1 MKSFAV
7 CAMLV
12 ISSVA
17 AYASPRAELPV
28 RSVMEHRLHVS
39 AGAASGDA
47 VYGGENL
54 DVAHPDA
61 VRALIFVHGEQR
73 DADVYERIAQK
84 AIALGATGR
93 ATLLIVPQFLET
105 QDVADGRDRDLLRWS
120 KGRWIDGL
128 PADAPAPIS
137 SFSVLDAILDRLADR
152 TAFPALK
159 TVVIAG
165 HSAGAQ
171 LIQRYAVVGREDR
184 ILRERG
190 IAVRY
195 VVANPSSYVYFNADR
210 PTGQGA
216 FAPFDASSCPSF
228 NHWKYGVDDAPPYV
242 TGETVSHLE
251 DVYAARDVVY
261 LIGTADNDPHQAA
274 LDRTCPAE
282 AQGPQRYARA
292 HAYFSYLQQRHP
304 AFTQRIFDVPG
315 AGHSA
320 TAMFTSA
327 TALPILFE

>member
-1 MKSFAV
+1 
-7 CAMLV
+7 
-12 ISSVA
+12 
-17 AYASPRAELPV
+17 
-28 RSVMEHRLHVS
+28 
-39 AGAASGDA
+39 
-47 VYGGENL
+47 
-54 DVAHPDA
+54 
-61 VRALIFVHGEQR
+61 LIFVHGEQR
-73 DADVYERIAQK
+73 DADVYERIAEK
-84 AIALGATGR
+84 ALALGSAGHSTF
-93 ATLLIVPQFLET
+93 LIVPQFLET
-105 QDVADGRDRDLLRWS
+105 QDVADRRDRNLLRWS

-128 PADAPAPIS
+128 PADDPSPIS

-171 LIQRYAVVGREDR
+171 LVQRYAAVGREER
-184 ILRERG
+184 ALRERG

-210 PTGQGA
+210 PTGQGS
-216 FAPFDASSCPSF
+216 FAPFDASQCPSF
-228 NHWKYGVDDAPPYV
+228 DHWKYGLGHLPPYV
-242 TGETVSHLE
+242 AADTIPHLE
-251 DVYAARDVVY
+251 DAYAARDVVY

-304 AFTQRIFDVPG
+304 AFAQRIFDVPG